1 MSFQAYL
8 DSIRAKTGKGPEEF
22 RALAAEKG
30 LVGAKPGEV
39 VAWLKQDF
47 GLGHG
52 HAMAIVAVLKQAG
65 PAAAP
70 GEDRFAK
77 LFAGGKAKWRPV
89 FDALMQR
96 LGGDVSAEAGGTY
109 VNLLRG
115 VKKFGIAQPG
125 AAHLDIGIKRKDTAP
140 TERFAAAGS
149 WNSMVTHRVRV
160 TKAEEIDDEV
170 LDWLR
175 EAWQAAK

>member
-8 DSIRAKTGKGPEEF
+8 DSIEAKAGKGPEEF
-22 RALAAEKG
+22 RALAAAKG

-39 VAWLKQDF
+39 VAWLKEEF

-65 PAAAP
+65 PAAPAA
-70 GEDRFAK
+70 EDRFAK
-77 LFAGGKAKWRPV
+77 LFSGGKAKWRGA
-89 FDALMQR
+89 FDGLMAQ
-96 LGGDVSAEAGGTY
+96 LGSDVAAEAGGTY

-115 VKKFGIAQPG
+115 KAKIGIVQPG
-125 AAHLDIGIKRKDTAP
+125 AAHLDIGIKRKGVP
-140 TERFAAAGS
+140 PQGRFASAEG

-160 TKAEEIDDEV
+160 NGDSDIDAELIG
-170 LDWLR
+170 WLR